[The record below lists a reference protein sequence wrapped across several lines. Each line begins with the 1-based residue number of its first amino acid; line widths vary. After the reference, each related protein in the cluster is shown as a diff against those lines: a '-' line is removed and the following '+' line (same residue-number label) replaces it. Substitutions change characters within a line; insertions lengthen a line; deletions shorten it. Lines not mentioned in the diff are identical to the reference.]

1 MVLRKI
7 ENLLK
12 KYELGETNLNEEA
25 ELKTFFSKIRNT

>member
-25 ELKTFFSKIRNT
+25 ELKTFFQMNQN